1 MFLPAMLTA
10 KSVGEAVFGFVLNWW
25 RELLIV
31 FLIGA
36 MYVMH
41 ARVEARDRTI
51 AKRNETIQQMK
62 DDAKVA
68 ESKSAER
75 GATTGAEA
83 TVVYVERNEKDR
95 PVVERVV
102 ERVRN
107 VCVRSPDPVRVP
119 VSQGSAGPDDTAI
132 RTQDREDD
140 AFREAIADDLQACN
154 SELNKLRELQAW
166 VISNGGG

>member
-10 KSVGEAVFGFVLNWW
+10 KSFADTAFRFVLNWW
-25 RELLIV
+25 RELLIL

-41 ARVEARDRTI
+41 ARVESRDRTI
-51 AKRNETIQQMK
+51 AERDGTIQDMK
-62 DDAKVA
+62 DAARVA

-75 GATTGAEA
+75 GAVTGAEA
-83 TVVYVERNEKDR
+83 TVVYVERNEADS

-107 VCVRSPDPVRVP
+107 VCVRPKDPVRVP
-119 VSQGSAGPDDTAI
+119 VPQGSPDPDGTEGG
-132 RTQDREDD
+132 TQDDQGRAFADD
-140 AFREAIADDLQACN
+140 VADDLRTCQT
-154 SELNKLRELQAW
+154 ELNKLEGLRTW
-166 VISNGGG
+166 VRANGG

>member
-1 MFLPAMLTA
+1 MMFLPAMLGA
-10 KSVGEAVFGFVLNWW
+10 KAVADKTFGFVLAWW

-41 ARVEARDRTI
+41 ARVESRDRTI
-51 AKRNETIQQMK
+51 AERDGTIQDMK
-62 DDAKVA
+62 DAARVA

-75 GATTGAEA
+75 GAVTGAEA
-83 TVVYVERNEKDR
+83 TVVYVERNEADS

-107 VCVRSPDPVRVP
+107 VCVRPKDPVRVP
-119 VSQGSAGPDDTAI
+119 VPQGSPDPDGTEGG
-132 RTQDREDD
+132 TQDDQGRAFADD
-140 AFREAIADDLQACN
+140 VADDLRTCQT
-154 SELNKLRELQAW
+154 ELNKLEGLRTW
-166 VISNGGG
+166 VRANGG